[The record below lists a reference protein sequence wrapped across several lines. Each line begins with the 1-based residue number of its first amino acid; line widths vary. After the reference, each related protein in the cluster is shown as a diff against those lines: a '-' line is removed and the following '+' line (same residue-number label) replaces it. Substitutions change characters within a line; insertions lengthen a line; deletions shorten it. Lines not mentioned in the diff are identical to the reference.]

1 MTIRHLLS
9 WLSQVHGT
17 PVGQLS
23 LAAIGSRIHQILAPK
38 HQRIFRAGHRIPAC
52 IAAVSFSLIF
62 LAQPINSDS
71 LSKPVVQTA
80 ASQSLLCRVGT
91 NLVPNSV
98 TPPIAAFDLRTLR
111 VGWYT
116 DYGASNVPA
125 RPNGI
130 EYTPMIHLMQT
141 GPNDYSATPS
151 GALLES
157 VIAANPGADW
167 LIGNEPDRRF
177 FQDDI
182 EPHVYARA
190 YHDLYELIKTA
201 DPLARIFAGSIVQPT
216 PLRLQY
222 LDLIL
227 TSYFEQFGET
237 MPVDGWSIHN
247 FILNEASCS
256 HYNDLSI
263 CWGADIPPGI
273 DVSDGLRITIDE
285 HDRFDLFVEQIIRFR
300 QWMVRR
306 GYGGTPVYLSEF
318 GVLLPARFGFPP
330 SRVNT
335 FMNNTFDYLLG
346 TTDPALGDP
355 MDGYHLIQRFSWYS
369 TSDNAYNGYLFERQ
383 GEANSYDLSAMGLNF
398 TTYTAS
404 LPETSDFYPLPIQAD
419 PPAPLVSGGN
429 VTFTLQTRVAN
440 SGNGL
445 TPSTIDVRFYVG
457 DPAHG
462 GVAIGDNQA
471 VALGGCGD
479 NALVQVTWRDV
490 PAGEYQ
496 IFVVVDEKNQI
507 TETNEENNVRTQALV
522 FANYQV
528 FLPYIQHAIFTQQL
542 AD

>member
-1 MTIRHLLS
+1 M
-9 WLSQVHGT
+9 
-17 PVGQLS
+17 
-23 LAAIGSRIHQILAPK
+23 
-38 HQRIFRAGHRIPAC
+38 
-52 IAAVSFSLIF
+52 F
-62 LAQPINSDS
+62 LAQPIKSDS
-71 LSKPVVQTA
+71 LSKPVAQTA
-80 ASQSLLCRVGT
+80 DSQSLLCRVGT

-98 TPPIAAFDLRTLR
+98 TPPIAAFDLRALR

-116 DYGASNVPA
+116 DYSASDLPA

-130 EYTPMIHLMQT
+130 EYTPMIHLTQT

-190 YHDLYELIKTA
+190 YHDLYELIKAA

-227 TSYFEQFGET
+227 TSYFEQFGEA

-247 FILNEASCS
+247 FILNEASCND
-256 HYNDLSI
+256 YNDLAI

-306 GYGGTPVYLSEF
+306 GYSGKPVYLSEF
-318 GVLLPARFGFPP
+318 GVLMPARFGFPP

-335 FMNNTFDYLLG
+335 FMNNSFDYLLG
-346 TTDPALGDP
+346 ATDPTLGDP

-369 TSDNAYNGYLFERQ
+369 TSDSTYNGYLFERQ

-404 LPETSDFYPLPIQAD
+404 LPETSDFYPLPTQAD
-419 PPAPLVSGGN
+419 PPAPLTSGGN

-462 GVAIGDNQA
+462 GIAIGDNQE

-528 FLPYIQHAIFTQQL
+528 FLPYIQHAMFTQQL